1 MIGIKLKMKTL
12 KNLEEYIYLDFYQKK
27 KTVWNKLLT
36 RTVREYLPCV
46 NFNFLNINN
55 EIEKLFI

>member
-1 MIGIKLKMKTL
+1 MIGIKLKMKKL
-12 KNLEEYIYLDFYQKK
+12 KNLEEYIYLYFYQKK

-36 RTVREYLPCV
+36 RTVREYLTCV

-55 EIEKLFI
+55 EIEELFI